1 MSFQVTN
8 TTETGLSDCQRLISS
23 FMKSYIA
30 LNLKLFFTVIA
41 KTLTKKN
48 KLKMSKQQI
57 FLFRIMIQMI
67 SPL

>member
-1 MSFQVTN
+1 MSFWVTN

-48 KLKMSKQQI
+48 VLKMSKQQI
-57 FLFRIMIQMI
+57 FLFQIMIQMI